1 MDVLN
6 VNEAEG
12 RILKT
17 TPTETPRFLD
27 GRDALWRETRKK
39 NEDTSPASPV
49 LHAKKHRAV
58 LRAETHAPIPFAMPQ
73 VLRAVR
79 IVWRDV
85 GLDDTAGALPGPYK
99 YRIEAKVGNEWVT
112 AIDASANTTDLFVD
126 YRETPRIENVEAVR
140 LVVLGSPVG
149 ITASIYDFTAFTE

>member
-1 MDVLN
+1 MTI
-6 VNEAEG
+6 EE
-12 RILKT
+12 ILRGET
-17 TPTETPRFLD
+17 TRVEFKESLP
-27 GRDALWRETRKK
+27 RDAAKYVKTVVAFANCQGGQLVIGVADETR
-39 NEDTSPASPV
+39 EV
-49 LHAKKHRAV
+49 
-58 LRAETHAPIPFAMPQ
+58 
-73 VLRAVR
+73 
-79 IVWRDV
+79 V

-140 LVVLGSPVG
+140 LVILGSPVG